1 MYNLYKTE
9 LKNYNFTSSYKN
21 KSPKSTKVKP
31 KKIKINNLLSRND
44 LNKKIINESKNR
56 KILSENYLDFM
67 IKEKLN
73 YASVDKIISHY
84 SNKIDEYKK
93 KFDENQNIIKKK
105 KEELKNMN
113 MALYTTLVK
122 YVQFYGKEN
131 EEEKPK
137 DEIENVKKEIQAK
150 EHEIEVYKDLY
161 NESYKLNL
169 NLSNKY
175 SMENNYSKA
184 YDEQYQRYNNI
195 YTGSIN
201 KIQAQE
207 NKLNLLNGYFHK
219 YKIINNSL
227 LSEKFDKLNK
237 LEYEIVLIKNN
248 VVDFEENFAKIQEKN
263 NNFQKLVDLA
273 KNGYNIR
280 KNDYN
285 SIKKY
290 YLKEYLKM
298 FEIYE
303 IFKVENIEHILSQF
317 VLIKQKY
324 LSLSSKF
331 NKSSKDLMLLKIE
344 LTGEEKKLNEMK
356 KELKERNKNTKINIE
371 KSNKDLD
378 EIINMQKNDFNL
390 TNVDLFNQCI
400 NKENLINICINYL
413 VSLRQKIIFSLNN
426 SINKSPLISK
436 KKFDDNKKKEL
447 LEDINS
453 AVKMREK
460 NLLLLIIKLFN
471 SISTKIYEIVQN
483 VLYNIYLIINEKK
496 EEQSNDDENIN
507 EIKINIIKN
516 DSDIVKKIYETH
528 LREIRNKL
536 KLKKQIYSRN
546 KDNLILNNKK
556 ILNALSSDN
565 IFNEK
570 EKKIFIKKQQ
580 IISPKDLFDEY
591 TNYTN
596 KNNKNNKNNN
606 KQIISNDFSI
616 INKNLFI
623 KKYANELVAEKDLEK
638 IKEEKM
644 RKVKEASRIINNKLE
659 EKELRNYLNKKE
671 NKNKIIKL
679 KKKIKISKFKDEE
692 EEEEMKEY
700 EKELILLKKEMQE
713 SKKPKKYK
721 IKLANPENNLISNRF
736 EEIRRLEISY
746 IKNYSDYRVEQ
757 NIFNEYFYNARKK
770 IIDKNKKQN
779 SIHEL
784 NNSHSTRNLFNNK
797 KSFGNFSII
806 LPKIENKIL

>member
-131 EEEKPK
+131 EEEKPE
-137 DEIENVKKEIQAK
+137 DEIDKVKKEIQAK

-175 SMENNYSKA
+175 SMENNYSKV

-436 KKFDDNKKKEL
+436 KKFDENKKKEL

-453 AVKMREK
+453 AVKMRKK

-516 DSDIVKKIYETH
+516 DSDIVKKIYETQ

-591 TNYTN
+591 TNYT
-596 KNNKNNKNNN
+596 NKNNKNNN

>member
-21 KSPKSTKVKP
+21 KSPKSTKIKP

-131 EEEKPK
+131 EEEKPE
-137 DEIENVKKEIQAK
+137 DEIDKVKKEIQAK

-175 SMENNYSKA
+175 SMENNYSKV

-263 NNFQKLVDLA
+263 NNFQKLVDFA
-273 KNGYNIR
+273 KNGYDIR

-356 KELKERNKNTKINIE
+356 KELKERKENTKINIE

-426 SINKSPLISK
+426 SINKSPLMSK

-460 NLLLLIIKLFN
+460 SLVLLIIKLFK

-516 DSDIVKKIYETH
+516 DSDIVKKIYETQ

-591 TNYTN
+591 TNYT
-596 KNNKNNKNNN
+596 NKNNKNNN

>member
-93 KFDENQNIIKKK
+93 KYDENQNIIKKK

-131 EEEKPK
+131 EEEKPE
-137 DEIENVKKEIQAK
+137 DEIDNVKKEIQAK

-175 SMENNYSKA
+175 SMENNYSKV

-400 NKENLINICINYL
+400 NKENLINICLNYL
-413 VSLRQKIIFSLNN
+413 VSIRQKIIFSLNN

-436 KKFDDNKKKEL
+436 KKFDENKKKEL

-516 DSDIVKKIYETH
+516 DSDIVKKIYETQ

-591 TNYTN
+591 TNYT
-596 KNNKNNKNNN
+596 NKNNKNNN

-779 SIHEL
+779 SVHEL

-806 LPKIENKIL
+806 LPKIENKIS

>member
-93 KFDENQNIIKKK
+93 KYDENQNIIKKK

-131 EEEKPK
+131 EEEKPE
-137 DEIENVKKEIQAK
+137 DEIDKVKKEIQAK

-175 SMENNYSKA
+175 SMENNYSKV

-273 KNGYNIR
+273 KNGYDIR

-426 SINKSPLISK
+426 SINKSPLMSK

-516 DSDIVKKIYETH
+516 DSDIVKKIYETQ

-596 KNNKNNKNNN
+596 KNNKNNN

-644 RKVKEASRIINNKLE
+644 RKVKEASRLINNKLE

-746 IKNYSDYRVEQ
+746 INVY
-757 NIFNEYFYNARKK
+757 YF
-770 IIDKNKKQN
+770 IW
-779 SIHEL
+779 
-784 NNSHSTRNLFNNK
+784 
-797 KSFGNFSII
+797 
-806 LPKIENKIL
+806 

>member
-93 KFDENQNIIKKK
+93 KYDENQNIIKKK

-131 EEEKPK
+131 EEEKPE
-137 DEIENVKKEIQAK
+137 DEIDKVKKEIQAK

-175 SMENNYSKA
+175 SMENNYSKV

-400 NKENLINICINYL
+400 NKENLINICLNYL
-413 VSLRQKIIFSLNN
+413 VSIRQKIIFSLNN

-436 KKFDDNKKKEL
+436 KKFDENKKKEL

-496 EEQSNDDENIN
+496 EEQLNDNENIN

-516 DSDIVKKIYETH
+516 DSDIVKKIYETQ

-591 TNYTN
+591 TNYT
-596 KNNKNNKNNN
+596 NKNNKNNN

-779 SIHEL
+779 SVHEL

-806 LPKIENKIL
+806 LPKIENKIS

>member
-21 KSPKSTKVKP
+21 KSPKSTKIKP

-105 KEELKNMN
+105 KGELKNMN

-131 EEEKPK
+131 EEEKPE
-137 DEIENVKKEIQAK
+137 DEIDKVKKEIQAK

-175 SMENNYSKA
+175 SMENNYSKV

-436 KKFDDNKKKEL
+436 KKFDENKKKEL

-516 DSDIVKKIYETH
+516 DSDIVKKIYETQ

-591 TNYTN
+591 TNYT
-596 KNNKNNKNNN
+596 NKNNKNNN

-779 SIHEL
+779 SVHEL

-806 LPKIENKIL
+806 LPKIENKIS

>member
-1 MYNLYKTE
+1 
-9 LKNYNFTSSYKN
+9 
-21 KSPKSTKVKP
+21 
-31 KKIKINNLLSRND
+31 
-44 LNKKIINESKNR
+44 
-56 KILSENYLDFM
+56 
-67 IKEKLN
+67 
-73 YASVDKIISHY
+73 
-84 SNKIDEYKK
+84 
-93 KFDENQNIIKKK
+93 
-105 KEELKNMN
+105 
-113 MALYTTLVK
+113 
-122 YVQFYGKEN
+122 
-131 EEEKPK
+131 
-137 DEIENVKKEIQAK
+137 
-150 EHEIEVYKDLY
+150 
-161 NESYKLNL
+161 
-169 NLSNKY
+169 
-175 SMENNYSKA
+175 
-184 YDEQYQRYNNI
+184 
-195 YTGSIN
+195 
-201 KIQAQE
+201 
-207 NKLNLLNGYFHK
+207 
-219 YKIINNSL
+219 
-227 LSEKFDKLNK
+227 
-237 LEYEIVLIKNN
+237 
-248 VVDFEENFAKIQEKN
+248 
-263 NNFQKLVDLA
+263 
-273 KNGYNIR
+273 
-280 KNDYN
+280 
-285 SIKKY
+285 
-290 YLKEYLKM
+290 
-298 FEIYE
+298 
-303 IFKVENIEHILSQF
+303 
-317 VLIKQKY
+317 
-324 LSLSSKF
+324 
-331 NKSSKDLMLLKIE
+331 
-344 LTGEEKKLNEMK
+344 
-356 KELKERNKNTKINIE
+356 
-371 KSNKDLD
+371 
-378 EIINMQKNDFNL
+378 
-390 TNVDLFNQCI
+390 
-400 NKENLINICINYL
+400 
-413 VSLRQKIIFSLNN
+413 
-426 SINKSPLISK
+426 
-436 KKFDDNKKKEL
+436 
-447 LEDINS
+447 
-453 AVKMREK
+453 
-460 NLLLLIIKLFN
+460 
-471 SISTKIYEIVQN
+471 
-483 VLYNIYLIINEKK
+483 
-496 EEQSNDDENIN
+496 
-507 EIKINIIKN
+507 
-516 DSDIVKKIYETH
+516 
-528 LREIRNKL
+528 L

-591 TNYTN
+591 TNYT
-596 KNNKNNKNNN
+596 NKNNKNNN

>member
-56 KILSENYLDFM
+56 KILSEHYLDFM

-122 YVQFYGKEN
+122 NLQFYGKEN
-131 EEEKPK
+131 EEEKPE
-137 DEIENVKKEIQAK
+137 DEIDKVKKEIQAK

-175 SMENNYSKA
+175 SMENNYSKV

-426 SINKSPLISK
+426 SINKSPLMSK

-453 AVKMREK
+453 AVKMR
-460 NLLLLIIKLFN
+460 
-471 SISTKIYEIVQN
+471 
-483 VLYNIYLIINEKK
+483 
-496 EEQSNDDENIN
+496 
-507 EIKINIIKN
+507 
-516 DSDIVKKIYETH
+516 
-528 LREIRNKL
+528 
-536 KLKKQIYSRN
+536 
-546 KDNLILNNKK
+546 
-556 ILNALSSDN
+556 
-565 IFNEK
+565 
-570 EKKIFIKKQQ
+570 
-580 IISPKDLFDEY
+580 
-591 TNYTN
+591 
-596 KNNKNNKNNN
+596 
-606 KQIISNDFSI
+606 
-616 INKNLFI
+616 
-623 KKYANELVAEKDLEK
+623 
-638 IKEEKM
+638 
-644 RKVKEASRIINNKLE
+644 
-659 EKELRNYLNKKE
+659 
-671 NKNKIIKL
+671 
-679 KKKIKISKFKDEE
+679 
-692 EEEEMKEY
+692 
-700 EKELILLKKEMQE
+700 
-713 SKKPKKYK
+713 
-721 IKLANPENNLISNRF
+721 
-736 EEIRRLEISY
+736 
-746 IKNYSDYRVEQ
+746 
-757 NIFNEYFYNARKK
+757 
-770 IIDKNKKQN
+770 
-779 SIHEL
+779 
-784 NNSHSTRNLFNNK
+784 
-797 KSFGNFSII
+797 
-806 LPKIENKIL
+806 

>member
-1 MYNLYKTE
+1 M
-9 LKNYNFTSSYKN
+9 
-21 KSPKSTKVKP
+21 
-31 KKIKINNLLSRND
+31 
-44 LNKKIINESKNR
+44 
-56 KILSENYLDFM
+56 
-67 IKEKLN
+67 
-73 YASVDKIISHY
+73 
-84 SNKIDEYKK
+84 
-93 KFDENQNIIKKK
+93 
-105 KEELKNMN
+105 
-113 MALYTTLVK
+113 
-122 YVQFYGKEN
+122 
-131 EEEKPK
+131 
-137 DEIENVKKEIQAK
+137 
-150 EHEIEVYKDLY
+150 
-161 NESYKLNL
+161 
-169 NLSNKY
+169 
-175 SMENNYSKA
+175 
-184 YDEQYQRYNNI
+184 
-195 YTGSIN
+195 
-201 KIQAQE
+201 
-207 NKLNLLNGYFHK
+207 
-219 YKIINNSL
+219 
-227 LSEKFDKLNK
+227 
-237 LEYEIVLIKNN
+237 
-248 VVDFEENFAKIQEKN
+248 
-263 NNFQKLVDLA
+263 
-273 KNGYNIR
+273 
-280 KNDYN
+280 
-285 SIKKY
+285 
-290 YLKEYLKM
+290 
-298 FEIYE
+298 
-303 IFKVENIEHILSQF
+303 
-317 VLIKQKY
+317 
-324 LSLSSKF
+324 
-331 NKSSKDLMLLKIE
+331 
-344 LTGEEKKLNEMK
+344 
-356 KELKERNKNTKINIE
+356 
-371 KSNKDLD
+371 
-378 EIINMQKNDFNL
+378 
-390 TNVDLFNQCI
+390 FNQCI

-516 DSDIVKKIYETH
+516 DSDIVKKIYETQ

-556 ILNALSSDN
+556 ILNALSSNN

-591 TNYTN
+591 TNYT
-596 KNNKNNKNNN
+596 NKNNKNNN

>member
-131 EEEKPK
+131 EEEKPE
-137 DEIENVKKEIQAK
+137 DEIDKVKKEIQAK

-175 SMENNYSKA
+175 SMENNYSKV

-356 KELKERNKNTKINIE
+356 KELKERKENTKINIE

-436 KKFDDNKKKEL
+436 KKFDENKKKEL

-516 DSDIVKKIYETH
+516 DSDIVKKIYETQ

-591 TNYTN
+591 TNYT
-596 KNNKNNKNNN
+596 NKNNKNNN

>member
-93 KFDENQNIIKKK
+93 KFDENQDIIKKK

-131 EEEKPK
+131 EEEKPE
-137 DEIENVKKEIQAK
+137 DEIDNVKKEIQAK

-175 SMENNYSKA
+175 SMENNYSKV

-273 KNGYNIR
+273 KNGYDIR

-426 SINKSPLISK
+426 SINKSPLMSK

-516 DSDIVKKIYETH
+516 DSDIVKKIYETQ

-591 TNYTN
+591 TNYT
-596 KNNKNNKNNN
+596 NKNNKNNN

>member
-131 EEEKPK
+131 EEEKPE
-137 DEIENVKKEIQAK
+137 DEIDKVKKEIQAK

-175 SMENNYSKA
+175 SMENNYSKV

-273 KNGYNIR
+273 KNGYDIR

-356 KELKERNKNTKINIE
+356 KELKERKENTKINIE

-436 KKFDDNKKKEL
+436 KQFDDNKKKEL

-460 NLLLLIIKLFN
+460 SLVLLIIKLFK

-516 DSDIVKKIYETH
+516 DSDIVKKIYETQ

-591 TNYTN
+591 TNYT
-596 KNNKNNKNNN
+596 NKNNKNNN

>member
-67 IKEKLN
+67 VKEKLN

-131 EEEKPK
+131 EEEKPE
-137 DEIENVKKEIQAK
+137 DEIDKVKKEIQAK

-175 SMENNYSKA
+175 SMENNYSKV

-460 NLLLLIIKLFN
+460 NLVLLIIKLFK

-516 DSDIVKKIYETH
+516 DSDIVKKIYETQ

-556 ILNALSSDN
+556 ILNALSSNN

-591 TNYTN
+591 TNYT
-596 KNNKNNKNNN
+596 NKNNKNNN

-779 SIHEL
+779 SVHEL

>member
-131 EEEKPK
+131 EEEKPE
-137 DEIENVKKEIQAK
+137 DEIDKVKKEIQAK
-150 EHEIEVYKDLY
+150 EYEIEVYKDLY

-175 SMENNYSKA
+175 SMENNYSKV

-273 KNGYNIR
+273 KNGYDIR

-516 DSDIVKKIYETH
+516 DSDIVKKIYETQ

-591 TNYTN
+591 TNYT
-596 KNNKNNKNNN
+596 NKNNKNNN

>member
-122 YVQFYGKEN
+122 YLQFYGKEN
-131 EEEKPK
+131 EEEKPE
-137 DEIENVKKEIQAK
+137 DEIDKVKKEIQAK

-175 SMENNYSKA
+175 SMENNYSKV

-344 LTGEEKKLNEMK
+344 LTGKEKKLNEMK

-516 DSDIVKKIYETH
+516 DSDIVKKIYETQ

-591 TNYTN
+591 TNYT
-596 KNNKNNKNNN
+596 NKNNKNNN

>member
-131 EEEKPK
+131 EEEKPE
-137 DEIENVKKEIQAK
+137 DEIDKVKKEIQAK

-175 SMENNYSKA
+175 SMENNYSKV

-426 SINKSPLISK
+426 SINKSPLMSK

-516 DSDIVKKIYETH
+516 DSDIVKKIYETQ

-591 TNYTN
+591 TNYT
-596 KNNKNNKNNN
+596 NKNNKNNN

-721 IKLANPENNLISNRF
+721 IKLANPENSLISNRF

-779 SIHEL
+779 SVHEL

-806 LPKIENKIL
+806 LPKIEK